1 MKFNRTIEQL
11 AADVKRRVS
20 ESDSARIPKEHLII
34 TDKEVVV
41 PRMFIASGKWR
52 AFVAVKRA
60 LKMGLGAGISAFVA
74 SGNPIAGLIA
84 GGGVAL
90 LGGGEKYIT
99 ETRRAEGKST
109 GWINV
114 IDTVLK
120 ILLELIRYA
129 RGSSKRKG

>member
-20 ESDSARIPKEHLII
+20 ESDNTKILKEQLVI
-34 TDKEVVV
+34 TDKEVII

-84 GGGVAL
+84 GGGSLFSEAGRSISQRPVGL
-90 LGGGEKYIT
+90 RESQPDG
-99 ETRRAEGKST
+99 
-109 GWINV
+109 
-114 IDTVLK
+114 
-120 ILLELIRYA
+120 
-129 RGSSKRKG
+129 